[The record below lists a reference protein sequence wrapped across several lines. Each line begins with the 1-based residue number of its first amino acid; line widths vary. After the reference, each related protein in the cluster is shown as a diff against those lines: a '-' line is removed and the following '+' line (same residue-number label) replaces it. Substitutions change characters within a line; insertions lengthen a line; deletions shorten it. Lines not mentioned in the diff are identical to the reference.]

1 MDLGIA
7 TAVST
12 GVVFAQRQQHL
23 NPMIDLLAQHKPVLG
38 IYAPRAGG
46 GRGGRGGAPPTDA
59 PAPKTPAQ
67 LAHDALGYKNADFI
81 FDGSMEGDFDRAFPV
96 FA

>member
-1 MDLGIA
+1 MNRWTLGIV
-7 TAVST
+7 TAVAS

-46 GRGGRGGAPPTDA
+46 GRRRARWGAGDRCACAEDAGATRAGRAWIQ
-59 PAPKTPAQ
+59 KC
-67 LAHDALGYKNADFI
+67 
-81 FDGSMEGDFDRAFPV
+81 
-96 FA
+96 